1 MAKMARVIARIAS
14 TRRGVVAAEY
24 AILSVGVVIVVG
36 TAVVILIE
44 PNNSAFRILGEVL
57 LDAQA
62 SLAAN
67 R

>member
-1 MAKMARVIARIAS
+1 MAKMARMIASIARA
-14 TRRGVVAAEY
+14 RRGVVAAEY
-24 AILSVGVVIVVG
+24 AILSVGVVIVVA

-44 PNNSAFRILGEVL
+44 PNNSAFRVLGEVL